1 MGISLFFVLLFALA
15 LIGAP
20 IGLNITG
27 HPLGAISSMIMLTS
41 GIAIAVVSAILLT
54 IMKLF
59 VKTKA
64 SEAFVR
70 TGMGG
75 IKVIRDGGALVIPVV
90 HELVRVPLGTQR
102 IPVQRQGADALITA
116 DKLRGDVAAEFFVR
130 VMAENEDIQ
139 SAARSLGSTTSDTR
153 RDISY
158 EDRIKNLIEDKLISA
173 LRTAAAR
180 KTLEQLNSE
189 RDEFLKEVVG
199 LVSGDLKH
207 NGFTL
212 ETVSISKLDQT
223 DEQHLKDGNIFDA
236 QGKRTLAEITQRNL
250 TERNK
255 LMRAGEQE
263 RESQDVETRKQILE
277 LNRAKAEAEAKQAS
291 DVAAIQA
298 EQDRAAKKAQIEAA
312 QAVSIAE
319 VSQQQAVEVA
329 RRVQQQAIEVAE
341 RDKLKAVTEADQKVE
356 VAKRAQQ
363 QAVADADARKAQA
376 EAKLAD
382 AEAEREKARQAIV
395 TVTTV
400 QTAER
405 EKQKAVIAAQAEAEQ
420 AYVQTEKTAD
430 ANAYKVKAEAEARKA
445 SAEAD
450 ALATTRKAEADKAAA
465 IAAAQAT
472 QAKLEAEAAGTRA
485 RLLAEADGQRA
496 VAMVPIDVKSK
507 EVEVE
512 QRRVAEVL
520 TPELQARAEHGEA
533 AQKFELAKF
542 QIEKEAT
549 VRIEAAKAMV
559 NVYGKITANVYGTPE
574 DVARMGAA
582 FASGMGLSQAFN
594 GFFNAADS
602 KTADIADKATHAVD
616 HMAHAV
622 ASRVQ
627 KTEVPADSDGGK

>member
-1 MGISLFFVLLFALA
+1 MGLSLFFVLLFSLF

-20 IGLNITG
+20 IGLNIAG
-27 HPLGAISSMIMLTS
+27 HPLGAFPSMIMLAS
-41 GIAIAVVSAILLT
+41 GIVVALVSSVLLT

-130 VMAENEDIQ
+130 VMAQDEDIQ
-139 SAARSLGSTTSDTR
+139 SAARSLGSTTSDVR
-153 RDISY
+153 REVTY
-158 EDRIKNLIEDKLISA
+158 EDRIRNLIEDKLISA

-255 LMRAGEQE
+255 LVRSGEQE
-263 RESQDVETRKQILE
+263 REAQDVETTKQILA
-277 LNRAKAEAEAKQAS
+277 LNRAKAEAEARQAADVLTIQATQTQAS
-291 DVAAIQA
+291 
-298 EQDRAAKKAQIEAA
+298 KKAQIEAA

-319 VSQQQAVEVA
+319 VGQQQAVEVA
-329 RRVQQQAIEVAE
+329 RRAQQQAIEVAE
-341 RDKLKAVTEADQKVE
+341 REKMKAVTVADQQLE
-356 VAKRAQQ
+356 VAKRSQL
-363 QAVADADARKAQA
+363 QAIADADAKKAKA
-376 EAKLAD
+376 EAALAD
-382 AEAEREKARQAIV
+382 AEAEREKSRQNIV
-395 TVTTV
+395 TVQTV
-400 QTAER
+400 ETAER
-405 EKQKAVIAAQAEAEQ
+405 DKRKAVIAAQGEAEK
-420 AYVQTEKTAD
+420 AYVQAEKAAD
-430 ANAYKVKAEAEARKA
+430 ANAYKVQKEADARKA

-450 ALATTRKAEADKAAA
+450 AMATTRKAEADKTAQ
-465 IAAAQAT
+465 IAAAQAV

-496 VAMVPIDVKSK
+496 VAMVPVDVKAK
-507 EVEVE
+507 EVDVE
-512 QRRVAEVL
+512 QRRVTEVL
-520 TPELQARAEHGEA
+520 KPELQARADHGEA

-542 QIEKEAT
+542 QIEKEAS

-559 NVYGKITANVYGTPE
+559 NIYGKITANVYGTPE
-574 DVARMGAA
+574 DVARMGSA
-582 FASGMGLSQAFN
+582 FSKGMGLAHAIN
-594 GFFNAADS
+594 GFLDSSGDVADALEKTVVKVGNVVAA
-602 KTADIADKATHAVD
+602 
-616 HMAHAV
+616 
-622 ASRVQ
+622 ASA
-627 KTEVPADSDGGK
+627 KEASE